1 MDNLATWQYLA
12 IGLTFVWGGL
22 VRSGLGFGGAAL
34 TMPLLLL
41 IIDNPVVILPVIAV
55 HLLIF
60 GSLTVGGRL
69 HAVDWRY
76 LRRSLP
82 IMLPGKLIGL
92 LGLLSM
98 PGPMLAYIIYAIT
111 AAYAVMYILGIE
123 FQSHSKTTDIA
134 LLNLGSY
141 IRGVSLIGAPLI
153 VSVYARHV
161 AKTSLRETLFVLWI
175 VLVTLKLAAFIATGT
190 DLQLIHHL
198 WLLPCAAVGHVMGL
212 RLHRQLMNLNDVQF
226 MRWLGVMLLLITVIG
241 VVHTAA

>member
-1 MDNLATWQYLA
+1 MENLHAWQYLA
-12 IGLTFVWGGL
+12 IGLIFVWGGF

-41 IIDNPVVILPVIAV
+41 IIDNPIVILPVIAV
-55 HLLIF
+55 HLLFF
-60 GSLTVGGRL
+60 GALTVGGNL
-69 HAVDWRY
+69 HVVDWRY

-82 IMLPGKLIGL
+82 IMLPGKVIGL

-98 PGPMLAYIIYAIT
+98 PGHVLAYIIYAVT
-111 AAYAVMYILGIE
+111 AAYAVTYILGMR
-123 FQSHSKTTDIA
+123 FQSHSKTTDII
-134 LLNLGSY
+134 LLNLGGY
-141 IRGVSLIGAPLI
+141 ISGVSLIGAPLI